1 MKNHKKTFS
10 LFIAALGLSATLLA
24 GAAITWSA
32 ADAKAPYGEAF
43 DYTQSVSP
51 IKYKTMQSD
60 AADPTKKGL
69 LLYAY
74 DSGASAEFKAS
85 FNGEFKA
92 SLKPLS
98 KDVNPD
104 LVKYSLVFKD
114 KETGKQFSITVAGS
128 GSYSDVYVTVDGES
142 AGIHYFEDT
151 WSGGA
156 YGYTAAYNKEGAY
169 TRFSD
174 GEAAELLFNPQT
186 MQVYVMGDN
195 GAYRLVWDFS
205 KEYNDGKLLTH
216 NLTKFGE
223 YTVDI
228 VFNEVKS
235 NGKGELLVYSF
246 GGYTFNKA
254 FMDGK
259 PTVSANVRANA
270 IVGEEYVAPTATAT
284 DLIQGQL
291 AQENIKLT
299 IYDNYGTIVNA
310 GGAYT
315 FTPTV
320 AGEYYLYY
328 SCGKGEEQ
336 ASAFYRIYAI
346 EENAVTQSF
355 SYDEAIENVKLGVQ
369 SKLYIPSAEV
379 NSTLSVDGYGVEAFV
394 TVKKDGAV
402 LTGFE
407 ECAGGFEYTFTEAGT
422 YQFIYK
428 TDIFGVSMSEVKQIE
443 VSDDVANIIVEEIA
457 ESVEYMSTV
466 SVKPAKIYYG
476 GEALDSEVTLVYPSG
491 KVAQAGDCLL
501 DELGNYTIIHE
512 YNGKTFEQRF
522 AARQH
527 FSDLF
532 VSDASSVSYGEMS
545 SNQLVKGQ
553 MLSLANDDVL
563 TYNKVLDFSDNT
575 FDDSLDDKLQNTPF
589 IELYMQPKS
598 IGMVDVAGFYVVL
611 TDATDSTNYIEI
623 RVQYLSYLP
632 NNMRIRTRAAGQS
645 WVGYNYDFWTG
656 EISVDSA
663 QSHTDGGTIVALNPG
678 HTITSR
684 EFTSAS
690 LKLYFDN
697 EKGCLYTKTW
707 QEKAGNSTAD
717 NYIPIPW
724 LIRDFK
730 TNDRLLSAE
739 DTPWKGFATGEVYL
753 SVYATGV
760 TDTAQLM
767 VVSIDGEDLT
777 NPFVMDT
784 VAPIINVQTG
794 ETLPYAEV
802 GTPFKVFD
810 FVAEDAYA
818 AVIEKSA
825 KVYRGQ
831 TELDLGED
839 GTFIPD
845 SVGEYHI
852 VYSAKDSFGN
862 VAEKTVVIEAKN
874 SISKPEIE
882 ILGDLPET
890 VKFGATVYLPEY
902 YGYGGAGNVEVTVKV
917 TAIDSGNEID
927 VKHGQFVC
935 LEEGDYMVEYIAR
948 DYIGKAKT
956 SYQWIYGVTRQ
967 VTPVFDET
975 QLVLPEV
982 FISGDAYNFK
992 QYKAIYYTADG
1003 VAEEVNAKITVTDA
1017 NGTDMVING
1026 AYIPKASETVQVAL
1040 VKLTFEKSATKKTVV
1055 EREIPILTINQGQLG
1070 FLTKFFVTE
1079 NAEVEAKNEA
1089 IYFTSLAGGNAKYS
1103 FAKVVNEKYLTL
1115 GLRKNDAKS
1124 FDVTKV
1130 TIRDIYDS
1138 DAVVTLTFM
1147 NTERGLTCS
1156 INGNKASTA
1165 NYDSTGKFGFTY
1177 DVSTKNVLDVLGM
1190 KIGVIDTYVNGES
1203 FEGFPSG
1210 AVYLD
1215 FETDGSVGLH
1225 LISNQT
1231 FNNYIRDAITPRIM
1245 VNGSFTGT
1253 YVPGQNIVLPTA
1265 SAYDVLSAIGEV
1277 KVTVRNEAGETLL
1290 SATADK
1296 ETVFIPEAYGTY
1308 SVVYTVTDASN
1319 NRISVSTSIIVKDDV
1334 KPTLTFDGVLPEMT
1348 AWGSTLK
1355 LPNYTVNDN
1364 GDVTKATVK
1373 VYVCAPDGI
1382 MTLVKDGKV
1391 TFNRKGEYTIYY
1403 FVIDEN
1409 NNPTNYTFYI
1419 QVK

>member
-1 MKNHKKTFS
+1 MKNHKKAFS
-10 LFIAALGLSATLLA
+10 LLIAILGLSTTLLMGVA
-24 GAAITWSA
+24 VTHSA
-32 ADAKAPYGEAF
+32 ADMKSPYGEAF

-60 AADPTKKGL
+60 SADPTKKGL

-98 KDVNPD
+98 KESSPD

-114 KETGKQFSITVAGS
+114 KGTGNQFSITVAGS
-128 GSYSDVYVTVDGES
+128 GSYSDVYVTVNGES

-156 YGYTAAYNKEGAY
+156 YGYTAAYNREGAY
-169 TRFSD
+169 TRFAD

-186 MQVYVMGDN
+186 MQVHVMGDN
-195 GAYRLVWDFS
+195 GAYRLAWDFS
-205 KEYNDGKLLTH
+205 KEYNDGKLLEH
-216 NLTKFGE
+216 NLTRFGE

-228 VFNEVKS
+228 VFDEVKS

-246 GGYTFNKA
+246 GDYTFNKA
-254 FMDGK
+254 FMDSK
-259 PTVSANVRANA
+259 PSISADVRANA
-270 IVGEEYVAPTATAT
+270 VVGMEYVAPNAIAT
-284 DLIQGQL
+284 DLMQGKIS
-291 AQENIKLT
+291 QENIALT
-299 IYDNYGTIVNA
+299 IYDNYGNILNED
-310 GGAYT
+310 GAYT
-315 FTPTV
+315 FTPMV

-328 SCGKGEEQ
+328 SCGEAEEQ
-336 ASAFYRIYAI
+336 SSAFYRIYAI
-346 EENAVTQSF
+346 EESSVTQSF
-355 SYDEAIENVKLGVQ
+355 SYDESIGNVELGVQ
-369 SKLYIPSAEV
+369 SKLYIPMAEV
-379 NSTLSVDGYGVEAFV
+379 NSTLSADGYGVEAFV
-394 TVKKDGAV
+394 TVKKDGVV
-402 LTGFE
+402 LTEFE
-407 ECAGGFEYTFTEAGT
+407 ECAGGFEYTFSETGLYELI
-422 YQFIYK
+422 YQ
-428 TDIFGVSMSEVKQIE
+428 TDAFGVPMSEMKQVS
-443 VSDDVANIIVEEIA
+443 VSDDVANIVVEEIP
-457 ESVEYMSTV
+457 ETVEYMSTI
-466 SVKPAKIYYG
+466 SVKSAQIYYG
-476 GEALDSEVTLVYPSG
+476 GEVLDSETTLVYPSG
-491 KVAQAGDCLL
+491 KVAQVGDSLL
-501 DELGNYTIIHE
+501 NELGYYTIIHE
-512 YNGKTFEQRF
+512 YNGETFEQRF

-532 VSDASSVSYGEMS
+532 VSDASSVSYGEMR

-598 IGMVDVAGFYVVL
+598 IGMVDVAGFYIVL
-611 TDATDSTNYIEI
+611 TDATDPTNYIEI
-623 RVQYLSYLP
+623 RMQYLSYLP
-632 NNMRIRTRAAGQS
+632 NGMRIRARAAGQS

-678 HTITSR
+678 HKITNR
-684 EFTSAS
+684 DFIGAS

-707 QEKAGNSTAD
+707 QEKAGNSTED

-760 TDTAQLM
+760 TDTAELM

-777 NPFVMDT
+777 LPFVMDN
-784 VAPIINVQTG
+784 VAPVINVNMG
-794 ETLPYAEV
+794 EENPYAEV

-810 FVAEDAYA
+810 FEAEDAYA
-818 AVIEKSA
+818 AVVEKDV

-831 TELDLGED
+831 TELALDENGA
-839 GTFIPD
+839 FIPN
-845 SVGEYHI
+845 SVGDYNI
-852 VYSAKDSFGN
+852 VYIAKDSFGN
-862 VAEKTVVIEAKN
+862 IAEKTVVIEARN
-874 SISKPEIE
+874 SIAKPEIE
-882 ILGDLPET
+882 ILGELPET
-890 VKFGATVYLPEY
+890 VNFGDTVYLPAY
-902 YGYGGAGNVEVTVKV
+902 YGYGGAGNVEVNVRV
-917 TAIDSGNEID
+917 TAIDSGKEIE
-927 VKHGQFVC
+927 VKHGQFIC
-935 LEEGDYMVEYIAR
+935 LEEGDYMVEYIAK
-948 DYIGKAKT
+948 DYIGNVKI

-967 VTPVFDET
+967 TTPIFDET
-975 QLVLPEV
+975 QLVLPKV

-992 QYKAIYYTADG
+992 QYKAIYYTVDG
-1003 VAEEVNAKITVTDA
+1003 VAEEIEAKITVTDA
-1017 NGTDMVING
+1017 SGTDVEING
-1026 AYIPKASETVQVAL
+1026 AYIPKASESVDVARI
-1040 VKLTFEKSATKKTVV
+1040 KFTFEKSATKKIVI
-1055 EREIPILTINQGQLG
+1055 EREVPILTINQGQLG

-1089 IYFTSLAGGNAKYS
+1089 IYFTALAGGNAKYS
-1103 FAKVVNEKYLTL
+1103 FAKAVNEKYLTL
-1115 GLRKNDAKS
+1115 GLRKNDVKG
-1124 FDVTKV
+1124 FDVTKI
-1130 TIRDIYDS
+1130 TIRDIYDA

-1165 NYDSTGKFGFTY
+1165 NYDSMGKFGFTY
-1177 DVSTKNVLDVLGM
+1177 DASTKSVLDVLGM
-1190 KIGVIDTYVNGES
+1190 KIGTIDTYVNGEA

-1231 FNNYIRDAITPRIM
+1231 FNNYIRDAITPRIT

-1253 YVPGQNIVLPTA
+1253 YVPGQRIVLPAA

-1277 KVTVRNEAGETLL
+1277 KLKVRNEAGETLL
-1290 SATADK
+1290 STTADK
-1296 ETVFIPEAYGTY
+1296 ETVFIPETYGLYSIVY
-1308 SVVYTVTDASN
+1308 SVTDISDN
-1319 NRISVSTSIIVKDDV
+1319 KISVSTSIMVNDDV
-1334 KPTLTFDGVLPEMT
+1334 KPTLTFDGSLPET
-1348 AWGSTLK
+1348 ATWGSTVA

-1364 GDVTKATVK
+1364 GDITKATVK
-1373 VYVCAPDGI
+1373 IYVCAPDGI

-1403 FVIDEN
+1403 FVLDEN
-1409 NNPTNYTFYI
+1409 NNPMNYTFYI